1 MGNRSETKV
10 RHPIW
15 RGERGEGES
24 GSGLEQGD
32 RDSGSGWSAG
42 WEAVGV
48 RGGCDE
54 GCESVTCRTS
64 CCRIPYKIFEL
75 FINNP

>member
-1 MGNRSETKV
+1 MNLCLVG
-10 RHPIW
+10 
-15 RGERGEGES
+15 

-54 GCESVTCRTS
+54 GCESVTCKTSVVEFHINLRTV
-64 CCRIPYKIFEL
+64 YK
-75 FINNP
+75 